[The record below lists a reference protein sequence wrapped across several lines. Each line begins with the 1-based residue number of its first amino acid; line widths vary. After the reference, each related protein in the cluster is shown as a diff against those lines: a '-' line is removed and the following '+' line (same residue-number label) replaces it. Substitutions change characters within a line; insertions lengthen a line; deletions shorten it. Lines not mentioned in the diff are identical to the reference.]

1 MDFFSHIDTGNMV
14 VSTLLN
20 AAVMTMPA
28 LTAAGTPSQEFG
40 EYLRGYALLH
50 GSPNLAEKIE
60 MITSEA
66 SWSMLEVPLVAILT
80 LDEDERISDAEIEA
94 AFGCDGNCSFN
105 VMSQGLDDIILD
117 YCS

>member
-1 MDFFSHIDTGNMV
+1 
-14 VSTLLN
+14 
-20 AAVMTMPA
+20 MTMPA

-50 GSPNLAEKIE
+50 GSPNLVEKIE

-117 YCS
+117 YCSFQVRLPF